1 MKGVELM
8 AKYEYDE
15 SIFTEK
21 YDKYSKLIYRTA
33 HQYLLNV
40 DSAED
45 ITQEVFVKLLTNKKA
60 FNEDEHEKAWLLRVT
75 VNLCKNTLKSK
86 HSNDVALND
95 EIKIIDNSFEDKS
108 ISKID
113 MKKQIEFLSPIQ
125 RTVIYLYYYERY
137 SIKEISK
144 ITQINQNTVKSHL
157 KRAKENLKNNI
168 EREHNI

>member
-1 MKGVELM
+1 M
-8 AKYEYDE
+8 AKYKYDE

-33 HQYLLNV
+33 YQYLLNI
-40 DSAED
+40 DAAED
-45 ITQEVFVKLLTNKKA
+45 ITQEVFVKLLICNKA

-75 VNLCKNTLKSK
+75 INLCKNALKSK
-86 HSNDVALND
+86 HSNNITLND
-95 EIKIIDNSFEDKS
+95 EIKIADNSFEEDS

-113 MKKQIEFLSPIQ
+113 MKKQIENLSPIQ
-125 RTVIYLYYYERY
+125 RTVIYLYYYECF

-157 KRAKENLKNNI
+157 KRAKENLKFSI
-168 EREHNI
+168 EKEHNI